1 MLKTDMEKLVY
12 LLEDDEAIR
21 DLVRC
26 SLQLSDIECRTFSA
40 VAEFEEAVSR
50 KLPRIAVMDIMLGD
64 GNGLDAMARLKGRH
78 PEIYCIMLSAL
89 GKETDKVAGLNR
101 GADDYIA
108 KPFGILEFSAKIAA
122 VFRRMDRKQP
132 VIEVGGIVMDCDRM
146 TVKLDGK
153 ELSLS
158 GKEFKLLRYSLENP
172 GKVLT
177 RDELLTNVWGYE
189 GGETR
194 TIDNYISHLRK
205 LGFRYETVFGVG
217 YKFRP

>member
-1 MLKTDMEKLVY
+1 MEKLVY
-12 LLEDDEAIR
+12 LLEDDDAIR
-21 DLVRC
+21 ELVKC
-26 SLQLSDIECRTFSA
+26 TLQLNDIECLTFGT
-40 VAEFEEAVSR
+40 VAEFEAAVAHR
-50 KLPRIAVMDIMLGD
+50 LPRIAVMDIMLGD
-64 GNGLDAMARLKGRH
+64 GNGLEVMARLKERH

-89 GKETDKVAGLNR
+89 GKETDKVAGLNL

-122 VFRRMDRKQP
+122 VFRRMTRNRP
-132 VIEVGGIVMDCDRM
+132 VIEAGDVYMDCDKMLVR
-146 TVKLDGK
+146 LRGK

-158 GKEFKLLRYSLENP
+158 GKEFKLLQYSLENP

-194 TIDNYISHLRK
+194 TIDNYVSHLRK
-205 LGFRYETVFGVG
+205 LGFHYETVFGVG
-217 YKFRP
+217 YKFKP

>member
-1 MLKTDMEKLVY
+1 MEKLVY
-12 LLEDDEAIR
+12 LLEDDDAIR
-21 DLVRC
+21 ELVKC
-26 SLQLSDIECRTFSA
+26 TLQLNDVECMTFGT
-40 VAEFEEAVSR
+40 VAEFEAALAHR
-50 KLPRIAVMDIMLGD
+50 LPRIAVMDIMLGD
-64 GNGLDAMARLKGRH
+64 GNGLDVMARLKERH

-122 VFRRMDRKQP
+122 VFRRMTRNRP
-132 VIEVGGIVMDCDRM
+132 VIEAGDVYMDCDKMLVRL
-146 TVKLDGK
+146 KGK

-158 GKEFKLLRYSLENP
+158 GKEFKLLQYSLENP

-194 TIDNYISHLRK
+194 TIDNYVSHLRK

-217 YKFRP
+217 YKFKP